1 MPRILLLQGA
11 NMSFLGYRQPE
22 IYGRTTAKELDSMI
36 EKYSQEKNFELE
48 ILYSNHEGV
57 MIDKLLENHNAKHTA
72 AVFNPG
78 GFVYSGYA
86 IRDCIRGIALPVIE
100 VHMTNHYDRG
110 IRSVIG
116 EACSGIFLGLGIQMY
131 FRAIDGALEL
141 VRQRSETGE

>member
-11 NMSFLGYRQPE
+11 NMNFLGYRQPE
-22 IYGRTTAKELDSMI
+22 IYGRTTAAELDAMLQDYARQ
-36 EKYSQEKNFELE
+36 KGFELE
-48 ILYSNHEGV
+48 IFYSNHEGV
-57 MIDKLLENHNAKHTA
+57 MIDKLFENHDAKDTV

-100 VHMTNHYDRG
+100 VHMTNHYERG

-116 EACSGIFLGLGIQMY
+116 EACVGIFLGLGIQMY
-131 FRAIDGALEL
+131 FRAIDGALALLGE
-141 VRQRSETGE
+141 RSGAAA